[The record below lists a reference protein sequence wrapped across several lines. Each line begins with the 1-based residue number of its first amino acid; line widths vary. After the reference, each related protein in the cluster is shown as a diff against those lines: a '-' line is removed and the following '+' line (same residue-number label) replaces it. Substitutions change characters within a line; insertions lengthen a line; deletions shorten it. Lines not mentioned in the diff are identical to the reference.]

1 MLKNKIIILS
11 SALIFIGSLFSF
23 GAALASGASSSPAAA
38 AAGGCEFQPY
48 LDELS
53 NVNASGSLDYQSGVI
68 AELKIRQE
76 ALGAVLDC
84 GLKDVADLK
93 SQLDQEA
100 ISDSDSKA
108 QVIKNQ
114 YLDQLRQAN
123 DFYVQEKS
131 RVSGL
136 GILGTKQL
144 SAEILNWKQ
153 NTYDIQSEKIVDFI
167 LWLRN
172 QKFIGVVQ
180 GRVDAFGRYL
190 KTWNLTDNPEIQTS
204 FGDAQKNLQSAQD
217 LNVQIRDDFYGQNFN
232 LPDLTQAIKSS
243 LESISAAYQDFF
255 DLQKE
260 IQKILS

>member
-1 MLKNKIIILS
+1 MFKNKILVLS
-11 SALIFIGSLFSF
+11 SVLVFIGSLFS
-23 GAALASGASSSPAAA
+23 SGAVLAAGVSSSSVAA

-48 LDELS
+48 FDEL
-53 NVNASGSLDYQSGVI
+53 NNINASGSLDYQSSVI

-93 SQLDQEA
+93 SQLDQETVSA
-100 ISDSDSKA
+100 SDSKA
-108 QVIKNQ
+108 QSIKNQ

-123 DFYVQEKS
+123 DFYAQEKS
-131 RVSGL
+131 RIGDM

-144 SAEILNWKQ
+144 AAEILNWKQ
-153 NTYDIQSEKIVDFI
+153 NTYNSQSEKIVDFI

-190 KTWNLTDNPEIQTS
+190 KIWNLSDNPEIQSS
-204 FGDAQKNLQSAQD
+204 FSDAQKNLQSAQG
-217 LNVQIRDDFYGQNFN
+217 LNSQIRDDFYGQNFS
-232 LPDLTQAIKSS
+232 LPDLTQSIKNS

-260 IQKILS
+260 IQKILP